1 MLYDP
6 KTKALF
12 EACLPALKKDV
23 RIAELLLP
31 RLVVEVLSWGG
42 EVELQDIMLEVKFVI
57 ESQEKQ
63 QLHT

>member
-42 EVELQDIMLEVKFVI
+42 GAAGHHAGGEVCD
-57 ESQEKQ
+57 
-63 QLHT
+63 